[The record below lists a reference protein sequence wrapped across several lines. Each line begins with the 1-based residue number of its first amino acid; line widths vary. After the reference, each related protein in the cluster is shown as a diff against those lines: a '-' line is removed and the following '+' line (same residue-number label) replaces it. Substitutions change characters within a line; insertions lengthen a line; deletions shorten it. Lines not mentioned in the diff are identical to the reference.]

1 MTTFWTESQT
11 FWNNVIL
18 RVAMVLT
25 GVVLVGLTVWGASEG
40 LDGEAVATMVVGLGI
55 LLLVSRLTL
64 RTRVTDEGLKV
75 RLAVLSKTYRWE
87 DIASAEVRTYNPI
100 LEYGGWGLRLFVS
113 GWAWNV
119 HGDEGVQLVLTSGT
133 RVLVGSQ
140 EAPALAAQIRAKM
153 GECDR

>member
-1 MTTFWTESQT
+1 M
-11 FWNNVIL
+11 
-18 RVAMVLT
+18 M
-25 GVVLVGLTVWGASEG
+25 VGLTVWGAAGGVEG
-40 LDGEAVATMVVGLGI
+40 EVIATMVLGLGV

-100 LEYGGWGLRLFVS
+100 LEYGGRGLRLFVG

-153 GECDR
+153 EACAR

>member
-1 MTTFWTESQT
+1 MTTYWTESQL

-25 GVVLVGLTVWGASEG
+25 GVVMVGLTVWGASAG
-40 LDGEAVATMVVGLGI
+40 VDGEAVAAMVVGLGV
-55 LLLVSRLTL
+55 LLLVSRLNL
-64 RTRVTDEGLKV
+64 RTRVTDEGLSV

-140 EAPALAAQIRAKM
+140 DAAALAAQIRAKM
-153 GECDR
+153 EACDR

>member
-1 MTTFWTESQT
+1 MTTYWTESQT

-18 RVAMVLT
+18 RVAMTVT
-25 GVVLVGLTVWGASEG
+25 GVAMVGLTVWGAAGGVEG
-40 LDGEAVATMVVGLGI
+40 EVIATMVLGLGV

-100 LEYGGWGLRLFVS
+100 LEYGGWGLRLFVG

-153 GECDR
+153 EACAR